1 MLLITSRLD
10 VLETIQLGFSSFVF
24 LAMFTWTKDYDN
36 FFKQLILLAENDA
49 FQNYV
54 NQQQCARD
62 RLMALYVLVKTFKR
76 YKKLVTHIISV

>member
-1 MLLITSRLD
+1 MLLIISRLD

-36 FFKQLILLAENDA
+36 FFNQLILLAENDA

-54 NQQQCARD
+54 NQQQCAHD
-62 RLMALYVLVKTFKR
+62 
-76 YKKLVTHIISV
+76 KLS